1 MQSSEDEKDDTLN
14 GQGRE
19 KSRDIYTKQLPM
31 VILPIYEQFFENT
44 LCSETYDT
52 VNNLYKIQQSNLKK
66 TESNLQ
72 DMKDKNDQEIGLKE
86 NATVEDSRFK

>member
-1 MQSSEDEKDDTLN
+1 
-14 GQGRE
+14 
-19 KSRDIYTKQLPM
+19 M
-31 VILPIYEQFFENT
+31 VILPVYEQFFETT

-52 VNNLYKIQQSNLKK
+52 VSNLYKIQQSNLKK
-66 TESNLQ
+66 AESNLQ